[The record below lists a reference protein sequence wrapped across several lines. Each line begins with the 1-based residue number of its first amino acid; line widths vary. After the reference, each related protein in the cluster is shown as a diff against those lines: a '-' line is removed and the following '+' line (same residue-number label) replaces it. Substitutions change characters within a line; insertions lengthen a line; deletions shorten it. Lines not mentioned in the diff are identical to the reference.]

1 MRQTTDTV
9 LMVRP
14 AHFGSNPETAPSNAF
29 QHPDALSDL
38 PDRMIQ
44 RTAVEEFER
53 VVAALTGAGVRVCV
67 VDDTSQP
74 VKPDAVFPNNWFTT
88 HDDGTVVLYPMH
100 APSRRAEVRRDVI
113 DGLRTDHG
121 FHVSRIIDLSVHA
134 DAGLALEGTGSMVL
148 DREARVA
155 YACLSARTHRPV
167 LDEFCAEL
175 GYEACAFTAVDRD
188 GKPIYHTNV
197 QMWIGTGAAA
207 VCFEAIPD
215 EDERES
221 LRTRLAATRT
231 VLDLTHDQV
240 AAFAGNALE
249 LRAADGTAVVAMS
262 AQASA
267 VLTDEQRD
275 AITAYARIADT
286 DIATIERCAGGSVRC
301 MIAEIFLPRD
311 RAPE

>member
-1 MRQTTDTV
+1 MRQTTDSV
-9 LMVRP
+9 LMTRP

-38 PDRMIQ
+38 PNRVIQ
-44 RTAVEEFER
+44 RAAVEEFER
-53 VVAALTGAGVRVCV
+53 VVAALSDAGVRVCV
-67 VDDTSQP
+67 VDDTPHP

-113 DGLRTDHG
+113 DALRTDHG
-121 FHVSRIIDLSVHA
+121 FHVSRIIDLSIHA
-134 DAGLALEGTGSMVL
+134 DDGLALEGTGSMVL

-155 YACLSARTHRPV
+155 YACLSARTHRVV
-167 LDEFCAEL
+167 LDEFCAALDFEPHP
-175 GYEACAFTAVDRD
+175 FTAVDRD

-197 QMWIGTGAAA
+197 QMWIGTRAAA

-221 LRTRLAATRT
+221 LRTRLAASRT

-249 LRAADGTAVVAMS
+249 LRAADGTPVVAMS
-262 AQASA
+262 AQAWA
-267 VLTDEQRD
+267 VLTDEQRGV
-275 AITAYARIADT
+275 ITDYARVAET

-301 MIAEIFLPRD
+301 MIAEIFLPLAGAR
-311 RAPE
+311 E